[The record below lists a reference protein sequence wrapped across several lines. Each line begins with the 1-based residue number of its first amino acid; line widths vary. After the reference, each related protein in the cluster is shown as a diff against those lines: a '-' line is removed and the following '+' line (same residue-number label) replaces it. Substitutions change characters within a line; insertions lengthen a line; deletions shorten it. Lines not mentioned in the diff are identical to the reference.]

1 MAEQTINFG
10 SGGSLSSSSISWTS
24 PHPLIIRGLR
34 SSSSSRYFSRLFVSG
49 TNGVVIL
56 RITDSLDS
64 LGLGDG
70 PGDDLSD
77 LFETDGSITIT
88 VNGASV
94 TLLMGGDRSDP
105 YSIGGTANMALGKA
119 WFDALPDTITS
130 ASLTLRDFV
139 PVAVTPVPL
148 AGRLTTALT
157 VAASA
162 PVAVGAAAV
171 PLTGRL
177 ATALTVSATAPRATD
192 ASVVLDAEQFIDLG
206 VPNRFTDRA
215 IGWDSISFRIDDSL
229 APRSRWLRGMV
240 MFGRTGAA
248 NLNFESSATQV
259 SQFRADLLEKF
270 ETNGS
275 ITITANGDSVTL
287 DVVDSADPYFFSG
300 AANQALGK
308 AWFDALVGPIT
319 SASLTLRDFVPS
331 TVVSLAGRL
340 AVALSVAAT
349 APVAVAPDAVPLAG
363 RLSAALTV
371 AADAPV
377 AVAPAAVPLTGRL
390 TAALTVAADAPVAV
404 GAAAVP
410 LAGRLAAALTVAAV
424 APDRVAPDAVPLTGR
439 LTAALTVSA
448 DAPVAVA
455 PAAVPLAGRLA
466 IALTVT
472 ASAPVAASLLV
483 LTDSDDTD
491 LVVVAKAL
499 LVASGPGASVSTLYA
514 DSDRGGSGSPLDG
527 ELGLGDGNTLIS
539 RFRRI
544 STAELLINV
553 DDEPT
558 ALTLSAYFGSGGVGA
573 DLTLYFQTLA
583 DGEISFAVSSQYVRA
598 GGGFVRF
605 TLPADARTLFDGIA
619 TGDRFIF
626 KAARPL
632 AVAVPLAGRLSA
644 ALSVSVAALDRVA
657 APVPLTGRMTAALT
671 VSADAPVAVGA
682 AAVPLAARLTTAL
695 TVAASAPVAVGAA
708 AVPLTGRLA
717 TALTVA
723 AVAPDR
729 VAPDAVPLVGR
740 LSAALS
746 VVASAPVAAP
756 PVAVPLAG
764 RLAIAL
770 SVSANAPI
778 DVSAAAVP
786 LVARLT
792 TALTVAASAP
802 VIAAAIRPVG
812 RLATAL
818 SVLANAPVV
827 AAAAIHDPG
836 YRAARDARSLSGRAQ
851 VFALEAHHSGLAAPI
866 RIVADNKEHTV
877 AGETFIPC
885 AFSAVPPQS
894 VDGEVRQAHLRID
907 NVGEKMM
914 TWVNVS
920 RGGRGASVR
929 VMSLIAAVP
938 GETESTIDYEFEMDV
953 GVAEVTNEQISIT
966 LTDEPTVGRPAITL
980 RHDPLVSP
988 GLFSG

>member
-1 MAEQTINFG
+1 MPEATFNLGQPDGRTDNAIEWTA
-10 SGGSLSSSSISWTS
+10 SSFVSRALLE
-24 PHPLIIRGLR
+24 PGAFR
-34 SSSSSRYFSRLFVSG
+34 RYFRL
-49 TNGVVIL
+49 L
-56 RITDSLDS
+56 RIASSGSVRISFSTSTTTD
-64 LGLGDG
+64 LGNV
-70 PGDDLSD
+70 DLSA
-77 LFETDGSITIT
+77 LFETSGSITVT
-88 VNGASV
+88 ANGASV
-94 TLLMGGDRSDP
+94 TFLMGGVDRTEP
-105 YSIGGTANMALGKA
+105 YYLDNTDNLARGKA
-119 WFDALPDTITS
+119 WFDALPTTVTS
-130 ASLTLRDFV
+130 ATMTLRDFV
-139 PVAVTPVPL
+139 PAPTATPVPL
-148 AGRLTTALT
+148 TGRLTTALSVSAALSKRT
-157 VAASA
+157 IAPVVVAAR
-162 PVAVGAAAV
+162 
-171 PLTGRL
+171 LT
-177 ATALTVSATAPRATD
+177 TALSVSSAAPRATG

-206 VPNRFTDRA
+206 PPNRFNDRA
-215 IGWDSISFRIDDSL
+215 IGWDNISPRIDSSL
-229 APRSRWLRGMV
+229 APGARYLRQIV
-240 MFGRTGAA
+240 TFRRTGAT
-248 NLNFESSATQV
+248 NLNFERSATSS
-259 SQFRADLLEKF
+259 SQFRADLRDKF

-275 ITITANGDSVTL
+275 ITITANGASVTL
-287 DVVDSADPYFFSG
+287 TVVDTLGDPYFFDG
-300 AANQALGK
+300 AANQALAK
-308 AWFDALVGPIT
+308 AWFDSLVAPIT
-319 SASLTLRDFVPS
+319 SASIILRDFVPS
-331 TVVSLAGRL
+331 TAVPLTGRL
-340 AVALSVAAT
+340 AIALTVAAV
-349 APVAVAPDAVPLAG
+349 APDRVAPDAVPLAG
-363 RLSAALTV
+363 RLAAALTV
-371 AADAPV
+371 VASAPV
-377 AVAPAAVPLTGRL
+377 AVGPDAIPLTGRL

-410 LAGRLAAALTVAAV
+410 LVGRLAIALSVAAV

-439 LTAALTVSA
+439 LSAALTVAAS
-448 DAPVAVA
+448 APVAA
-455 PAAVPLAGRLA
+455 PPVAVPLAGRLA
-466 IALTVT
+466 IALTVA
-472 ASAPVAASLLV
+472 ASSPVAASLLV
-483 LTDSDDTD
+483 LADSDDTD

-632 AVAVPLAGRLSA
+632 AVAVPLIGRLSA
-644 ALSVSVAALDRVA
+644 ALTVAVSALHRVA
-657 APVPLTGRMTAALT
+657 APVPLAG
-671 VSADAPVAVGA
+671 
-682 AAVPLAARLTTAL
+682 RLT
-695 TVAASAPVAVGAA
+695 S
-708 AVPLTGRLA
+708 
-717 TALTVA
+717 ALTVA

-729 VAPDAVPLVGR
+729 VAPDAVPLTGRLATALTVAASAPVAVGPDAVPLAGR

-746 VVASAPVAAP
+746 V
-756 PVAVPLAG
+756 
-764 RLAIAL
+764 
-770 SVSANAPI
+770 SANAPV

-786 LVARLT
+786 LVGRLA
-792 TALTVAASAP
+792 TALSVVASAP
-802 VIAAAIRPVG
+802 VIAAAIRPTG
-812 RLATAL
+812 RLTTAL
-818 SVLANAPVV
+818 SVFAKSTVTV
-827 AAAAIHDPG
+827 AAAIHDPG

-851 VFALEAHHSGLAAPI
+851 VFAIEAHHSGLAAPI
-866 RIVADNKEHTV
+866 RIVADNKEHIV
-877 AGETFIPC
+877 AGESYIPC

-980 RHDPLVSP
+980 RHDPLASP
-988 GLFSG
+988 GLFNG

>member
-1 MAEQTINFG
+1 MAEQRIYFG
-10 SGGSLSSSSISWTS
+10 SGGSLSATAFLLRS
-24 PHPLIIRGLR
+24 PNPLISRGLR
-34 SSSSSRYFSRLFVSG
+34 STSTARYFSGLTVHGGS
-49 TNGVVIL
+49 GVVGL
-56 RITDSLDS
+56 RFGASADTSYANARE
-64 LGLGDG
+64 
-70 PGDDLSD
+70 DLSS
-77 LFETDGSITIT
+77 LFETGGSITIT
-88 VNGASV
+88 VSGASV
-94 TLLMGGDRSDP
+94 TLLMGGDASGP
-105 YSIGGTANMALGKA
+105 YSIGGAANQALGKA
-119 WFDALPDTITS
+119 WFGALVAPITS

-139 PVAVTPVPL
+139 PSTVVPL

-157 VAASA
+157 VAAVA
-162 PVAVGAAAV
+162 PVAVAPVPAV
-171 PLTGRL
+171 PLAGRL
-177 ATALTVSATAPRATD
+177 TAALSVSSAAPRATD

-240 MFGRTGAA
+240 VFGRTGAA
-248 NLNFESSATQV
+248 NLNFEADATQV

-270 ETNGS
+270 ESNGS

-287 DVVDSADPYFFSG
+287 DVVDDADPYFFSG
-300 AANQALGK
+300 ADNQALGK

-331 TVVSLAGRL
+331 TVVPLAGRL

-377 AVAPAAVPLTGRL
+377 AVAPAAVPL
-390 TAALTVAADAPVAV
+390 
-404 GAAAVP
+404 
-410 LAGRLAAALTVAAV
+410 
-424 APDRVAPDAVPLTGR
+424 
-439 LTAALTVSA
+439 
-448 DAPVAVA
+448 
-455 PAAVPLAGRLA
+455 
-466 IALTVT
+466 
-472 ASAPVAASLLV
+472 
-483 LTDSDDTD
+483 
-491 LVVVAKAL
+491 
-499 LVASGPGASVSTLYA
+499 
-514 DSDRGGSGSPLDG
+514 
-527 ELGLGDGNTLIS
+527 
-539 RFRRI
+539 
-544 STAELLINV
+544 
-553 DDEPT
+553 
-558 ALTLSAYFGSGGVGA
+558 
-573 DLTLYFQTLA
+573 
-583 DGEISFAVSSQYVRA
+583 
-598 GGGFVRF
+598 
-605 TLPADARTLFDGIA
+605 
-619 TGDRFIF
+619 
-626 KAARPL
+626 
-632 AVAVPLAGRLSA
+632 
-644 ALSVSVAALDRVA
+644 
-657 APVPLTGRMTAALT
+657 
-671 VSADAPVAVGA
+671 
-682 AAVPLAARLTTAL
+682 AARLTTAL

-708 AVPLTGRLA
+708 AVPLAGRLA

-756 PVAVPLAG
+756 PVAVPLAARLTTALTVAASAPVAASLLVLTDSDDTDLVVVAKALLVASGPGASVSTIYADSDRGGSGSPLAGELGLGDGNTLISRFRRISTTELLINDDDDPTALTLSAYFGSGGAGADLTLYFQTLADGEISFAVSSQYVGAGGGFVRFTLPADARALFDGIATGDRFIFKAARPLAVAVPLAG
-764 RLAIAL
+764 RLATALSVAATAPDRVAPDAVPLVARLTTALTVAASAPVAVGAAAVPLTGRLATALSVVAVAPDRVAPDAVPLVGRLATALSVAASAPVAVGAAAVPLTGRLSVAL
-770 SVSANAPI
+770 SVSANAPV

-802 VIAAAIRPVG
+802 VLAAAIRPAG

-827 AAAAIHDPG
+827 AAAAAHDPG

-877 AGETFIPC
+877 AGETYIPC